1 MLCTPNSPSASRR
14 RRSRH
19 GRTSVGADDGPEVEG
34 LLDFSVDADVGEWR
48 PRLETLFVKLRN
60 PAVHPKAKAKPAVK
74 HPALPTRV
82 SPEYAIYCVEAVEDS
97 VGLLLETL
105 LTCVHKPRPSIETW
119 AADSRPV
126 VDLLNELRARLRAA
140 ASSAR
145 LEGVPHDRRG
155 RAGRGDRL
163 LPGVRDSRVR
173 PPDVAPVQKVGSPS
187 SCIGNR
193 FIQTVYSTYRLVV
206 TSGDDAYRCR

>member
-19 GRTSVGADDGPEVEG
+19 GRTSVGADDGPEVAG
-34 LLDFSVDADVGEWR
+34 LLDFSVNADVGEWR

-60 PAVHPKAKAKPAVK
+60 PAVHPKAKPAVK

-82 SPEYAIYCVEAVEDS
+82 SREYAIYCVEAVEDS
-97 VGLLLETL
+97 VDLLLEIL

-126 VDLLNELRARLRAA
+126 VDQLNELRAA
-140 ASSAR
+140 ASS
-145 LEGVPHDRRG
+145 
-155 RAGRGDRL
+155 
-163 LPGVRDSRVR
+163 
-173 PPDVAPVQKVGSPS
+173 
-187 SCIGNR
+187 
-193 FIQTVYSTYRLVV
+193 STP
-206 TSGDDAYRCR
+206 